1 MAEHFQLHITCQGK
15 QKVYEAQL
23 LQLGYLHKI
32 QVDME
37 GATILFE
44 PDEES
49 NYRALVGEEQVQKSK
64 AISIELLQS
73 VAQQLQTLREA
84 GA

>member
-1 MAEHFQLHITCQGK
+1 
-15 QKVYEAQL
+15 
-23 LQLGYLHKI
+23 
-32 QVDME
+32 ME
-37 GATILFE
+37 GITILFE

-49 NYRALVGEEQVQKSK
+49 NYRALASEEQVEKSK
-64 AISIELLQS
+64 TLSTELLQS